1 MRIDQYVEDT
11 PDVHW
16 PELTQPLNL
25 YTYSN
30 VYDDYMYGQLKN
42 TIVSQL
48 ENYSKITYK
57 THGTTFNHND
67 KKLYVVSHQQN
78 NRLQQVLFDFS
89 FIKNYWHQTSDT
101 VYDWA
106 WNELHH
112 TIHPLLYYHLT
123 TFKNQVP
130 HGDDLSCW
138 VPFRCH
144 INYLEY
150 SRYLFTHLDMMDQ
163 VFNTPIGQMA
173 RARTLTFY
181 LHDYVEGQGGELYTH
196 NGYVYKPKQNEAVSI
211 NGNAVL
217 HGVNANMNSSKEP
230 RLAFSV
236 RWVHKDDLY
245 LPGHPDKSMYT
256 QNLLD

>member
-1 MRIDQYVEDT
+1 MRIDHYVEDI

-16 PELTQPLNL
+16 EEITQPLNL

-30 VYDDYMYGQLKN
+30 VYDEHIYAQLKN

-48 ENYSKITYK
+48 EGYNKLTYK

-67 KKLYVVSHQQN
+67 KKLHVISHQQN
-78 NRLQQVLFDFS
+78 NRLQQVLFDLS
-89 FIKNYWHQTSDT
+89 FTNNYWYQTADT
-101 VYDWA
+101 IYDWA
-106 WNELHH
+106 WEELHK
-112 TIHPLLYYHLT
+112 TIHPLLFHHLT

-138 VPFRCH
+138 IPTRCH
-144 INYLEY
+144 INYLAY
-150 SRYLFTHLDMMDQ
+150 SQYLFTHLDMADR
-163 VFNTPIGQMA
+163 VFNTPSSNLA

-181 LHDYVEGQGGELYTH
+181 LHDHVNGEGGELYTH
-196 NGYVYKPKQNEAVSI
+196 NGYVYKPKQNEAISI

-217 HGVNANMNSSKEP
+217 HGVNSNKSHTP

-236 RWVHKDDLY
+236 RWIHKDDLY
-245 LPGHPDKSMYT
+245 LPGDPDKSMYT
-256 QNLLD
+256 QNLLN